1 MSKKTLEKNDKGIGL
16 EFKVK
21 KNTARSNR
29 IGFSNNIFAVDETVY
44 IISEAERFDLMKQ
57 IDDYE
62 SRIAELE
69 EEDKLQKTIL
79 QIKDKYGKNMIL
91 KGHDFEE
98 GGTTRERN
106 KQIGGHKA

>member
-1 MSKKTLEKNDKGIGL
+1 MI
-16 EFKVK
+16 FCH
-21 KNTARSNR
+21 
-29 IGFSNNIFAVDETVY
+29 IFAD
-44 IISEAERFDLMKQ
+44 INLQGCLADMKCKSWWEQ
-57 IDDYE
+57 NYPDKKYENDYE
-62 SRIAELE
+62 QLNLFVDYDELEAKKKKKMEQLE

-79 QIKDKYGKNMIL
+79 EIKDKYGKNMVL